1 MTLENYVKFL
11 RGTPA
16 AYNALIEKDKDALY
30 FISEKDSKYG
40 TLYLGSKV
48 IAGEGSAPESITLN
62 SLKDVAIN
70 ASGLEDGSLLIY
82 DLTSKS
88 WTNQP
93 LDEVLQAVVSV
104 MTGATEETK
113 GKVGLVPAPKA
124 GEQDSFLKGDGTW
137 SKVDLTDYVT
147 DTELQGALS
156 NYVTNTLL
164 DWHVEAINLHIGATT
179 GMLEMNKVDKEE
191 GKGLSSNDLTDELLE
206 KINGLSDPIIKAVS
220 SDFTISDDKV
230 LSLAPI
236 GIDKVVGLEE
246 ALSKIEEVPI
256 TSEGDNKVT
265 VNEDKTM
272 EVKSVNVN
280 TLSQDEGDWIILYGG
295 NSANI

>member
-1 MTLENYVKFL
+1 
-11 RGTPA
+11 
-16 AYNALIEKDKDALY
+16 
-30 FISEKDSKYG
+30 
-40 TLYLGSKV
+40 
-48 IAGEGSAPESITLN
+48 
-62 SLKDVAIN
+62 
-70 ASGLEDGSLLIY
+70 
-82 DLTSKS
+82 
-88 WTNQP
+88 
-93 LDEVLQAVVSV
+93 
-104 MTGATEETK
+104 
-113 GKVGLVPAPKA
+113 
-124 GEQDSFLKGDGTW
+124 
-137 SKVDLTDYVT
+137 
-147 DTELQGALS
+147 
-156 NYVTNTLL
+156 
-164 DWHVEAINLHIGATT
+164 
-179 GMLEMNKVDKEE
+179 MNKVDKEE

-280 TLSQDEGDWIILYGG
+280 TLSQDEGD
-295 NSANI
+295 